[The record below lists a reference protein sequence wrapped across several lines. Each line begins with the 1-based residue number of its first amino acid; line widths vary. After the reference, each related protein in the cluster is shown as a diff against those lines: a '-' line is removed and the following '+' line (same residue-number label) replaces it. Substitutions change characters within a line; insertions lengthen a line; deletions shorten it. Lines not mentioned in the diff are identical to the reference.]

1 MTEVASRVDDDERW
15 AGFPRGAS
23 SMTARDNAR
32 LFLLPPD
39 DDKARA
45 VTTSGVASMEMGR
58 PGGVVHR
65 IQLSNCSLVPYMIN

>member
-58 PGGVVHR
+58 PGGGGAPNPSCL
-65 IQLSNCSLVPYMIN
+65 IAPSLCLI